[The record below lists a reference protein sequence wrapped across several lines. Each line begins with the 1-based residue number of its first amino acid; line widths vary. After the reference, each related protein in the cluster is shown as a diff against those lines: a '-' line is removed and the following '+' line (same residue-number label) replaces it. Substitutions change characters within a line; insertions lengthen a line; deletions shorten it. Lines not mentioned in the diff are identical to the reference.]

1 MRIVNRI
8 IDTGEEY
15 KGYIFETVKDF
26 ETLLKIAN
34 GDNELYIPKN
44 NNKN

>member
-8 IDTGEEY
+8 IDTSEQY

-26 ETLLKIAN
+26 DTLLKIAN
-34 GDNELYIPKN
+34 KDKELYIPDFN
-44 NNKN
+44 NIN